1 MGPTPAGFR
10 LSHLAALD
18 GLRGVAILV
27 VMLFHATLDRGPRPS
42 GGFLG
47 VDLFFVLSGF
57 LITALLLQEWQRTG
71 GVALGA
77 FYARRALRLLPA
89 LFAVIAVVLLAP
101 GAFYQSVRPWRDAAL
116 AALHTTNWVMAY
128 GGSIGFFDHTWSLT
142 IEEQFYLLWPP
153 FLVLLLAL
161 GARRRYVLGVVGLGI
176 LTATWLRFE
185 WWEGPES
192 VRRLYYGLDTR
203 FDGLLIGCLLAL
215 AIGWSLIPHSRRVE
229 RGIQATAAVSAV
241 VLALCV
247 FTMEEESRLTYQGL
261 GSLALLACAGL
272 VLHVVHCPSRLSRL
286 LLENRPLVWVGRI
299 SYGLYL
305 WHFPIFNGMLNATRM
320 EKAGITGP
328 ALLTVRFAVAFA
340 VAALS
345 FALIERP
352 FLRWKRRFARRR
364 VTAGAAVPDTVGE
377 PGRPERRPA
386 SDRVAPA

>member
-1 MGPTPAGFR
+1 MAPASAAFR

-18 GLRGVAILV
+18 GLRGVAILA
-27 VMLFHATLDRGPRPS
+27 VMFFHATLDQGPRPS

-57 LITALLLQEWQRTG
+57 LITALLLQEWERTG

-89 LFAVIAVVLLAP
+89 LFGVIAVVLLAP
-101 GAFYQSVRPWRDAAL
+101 GLFYQSARPWRDAAL

-153 FLVLLLAL
+153 LLVLLLSL
-161 GARRRYVLGVVGLGI
+161 GARRRYVLGLVGLGI
-176 LTATWLRFE
+176 LTATWLRFD
-185 WWEGPES
+185 WWEGPQS

-215 AIGWSLIPHSRRVE
+215 AVCWNLIPHSRRVE
-229 RGIQATAAVSAV
+229 RAIQAAAAVSAV
-241 VLALCV
+241 VLTLCV
-247 FTMEEESRLTYQGL
+247 VTMEEESRLTYQGL

-272 VLHVVHCPSRLSRL
+272 VLHVVHRPSRLSRL

-305 WHFPIFNGMLNATRM
+305 WHFPIFNGMLNPTRM
-320 EKAGITGP
+320 AKVGITGP

-352 FLRWKRRFARRR
+352 FLRWKRRFTRRR
-364 VTAGAAVPDTVGE
+364 VTAGAAIPDTVAE
-377 PGRPERRPA
+377 PARPERRPA